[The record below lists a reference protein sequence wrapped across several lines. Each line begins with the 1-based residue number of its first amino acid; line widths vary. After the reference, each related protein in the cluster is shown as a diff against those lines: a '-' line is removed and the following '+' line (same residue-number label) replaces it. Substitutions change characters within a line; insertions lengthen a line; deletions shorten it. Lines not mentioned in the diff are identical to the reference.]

1 MEIFYFS
8 SGIVAVAL
16 IYAVAG
22 VFKLRQQ
29 VDFLKIDIDQLH
41 NLQAIEVDG
50 MDRRI
55 KDDVDD
61 VYRTMDSRLDKLE
74 DRLTKNS

>member
-29 VDFLKIDIDQLH
+29 VDFLKVDIDQLH
-41 NLQAIEVDG
+41 NLRVIEIDDVN
-50 MDRRI
+50 RRI